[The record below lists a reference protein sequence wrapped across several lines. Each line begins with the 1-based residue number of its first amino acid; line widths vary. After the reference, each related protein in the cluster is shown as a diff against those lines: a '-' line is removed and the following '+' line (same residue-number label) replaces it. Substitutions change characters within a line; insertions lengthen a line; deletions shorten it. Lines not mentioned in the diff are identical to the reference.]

1 MAPFPQEDA
10 CPVCQTTLSGSE
22 EAKESHV
29 QTCIES
35 QLSTSLTHPASTSE
49 IPQFSQRGES
59 EQTGDSCPICH
70 TSYLT
75 KDFDGSDTSR
85 EAHFIACFESQSTSS
100 KFAPPPGLPPS
111 SSRAAISDSKSMSLK
126 AALPS
131 EKRGASNLGS
141 TSSRSAITSI
151 QTPVPS
157 ETPSSG
163 SRRFSIFGLGSGKT
177 KEQKTEEKVSK
188 VDGLMHQRWGP
199 PGSPTSEM
207 VRRYWRATRME
218 QYWEYL
224 RFQHPKQFKK
234 YLEKGYMEPIPV
246 CTISEESSTFSTLA

>member
-35 QLSTSLTHPASTSE
+35 RLSTPRTHPASAFK
-49 IPQFSQRGES
+49 IPQNSQTAES
-59 EQTGDSCPICH
+59 EEAGDSCPICH

-75 KDFDGSDTSR
+75 KDFDGSDSSR

-111 SSRAAISDSKSMSLK
+111 SSRAAISDSKSMSLE
-126 AALPS
+126 AGFPS
-131 EKRGASNLGS
+131 EKGGATL
-141 TSSRSAITSI
+141 SRSAITSI
-151 QTPVPS
+151 PTPVPT

-163 SRRFSIFGLGSGKT
+163 SRRFSIFGFGSGKT
-177 KEQKTEEKVSK
+177 KEQKTEEKVLK

-224 RFQHPKQFKK
+224 RLQHPKQFKK

-246 CTISEESSTFSTLA
+246 CTISERSSTFSTLA